1 MIVPV
6 QRKLRQRRSCC
17 SWERICS
24 ARLRLGFGCGRLIA
38 DDDDDD
44 RNETSSFVVLN
55 RGGGYCVGWATD
67 KGWPAVCAVGQ
78 RRCVDNCAWNDWSD
92 VSQLFTQLGAV
103 VVVVDVVTGTVAFA
117 SLDSQLVGGGGANGQ
132 DLSRPLGLFGRQ
144 RARNSLGCKI
154 SRFQAFPTTSL
165 RFAISCSACQTVWVS
180 CMSECMALQLW
191 GISSSMRVLVVAT
204 EVAT

>member
-92 VSQLFTQLGAV
+92 VSQLFYSAGCRRRRCRRRHWNSCVCFARLSACGWWRRQWVRSEPAARLVRAPESEKQLGLQDFKV
-103 VVVVDVVTGTVAFA
+103 SGVPNNLVAICNFV
-117 SLDSQLVGGGGANGQ
+117 QC
-132 DLSRPLGLFGRQ
+132 LSNCMRELH
-144 RARNSLGCKI
+144 
-154 SRFQAFPTTSL
+154 
-165 RFAISCSACQTVWVS
+165 VWVHGS
-180 CMSECMALQLW
+180 
-191 GISSSMRVLVVAT
+191 AT
-204 EVAT
+204 VGHL